1 MDDNKSNQNDDEK
14 IVFKK
19 RKRKIES
26 VKKIKIQDDDDDDDD
41 GGGDSIDW
49 TALDELREL
58 QKSRKRITKGI
69 DVMDLLKQDMIMAK
83 NKQNDGEKNGDK
95 VLYGLTDS
103 KTLLANELDLGNTFS
118 LETNRR
124 DEDAEMMKYVD
135 EELAKRRSMAND
147 DLNDGGHNETS
158 SLQSSDLTKDLLVK
172 SMPDHLL
179 QLINNTKS
187 KNEEMLSSQM
197 LSGIPEVDLGIEERI
212 KNIEKT
218 EAARNKLIEKRI
230 QREMEKL
237 SDTTNATDSNDP
249 TKDLSFAPK
258 NLASCFNYRQ
268 NNLLHTSNNI
278 GNNNS
283 MPNHRFNLQ
292 SMSTD
297 NKELISHFI
306 DKEERKAQGK
316 SRDHHHH
323 HHHRDQQS
331 VQQYDIEP
339 VVVIG
344 DEPLKVRLPKPMDKD
359 NRMPGKDKPLDN
371 YMFEKF
377 KKHIKKR

>member
-1 MDDNKSNQNDDEK
+1 MDDNQNNDNDETSTNK
-14 IVFKK
+14 TIVFKK
-19 RKRKIES
+19 RKRKIETI
-26 VKKIKIQDDDDDDDD
+26 KTIKIDDDDD
-41 GGGDSIDW
+41 GDNDSNTKDDDSIDW
-49 TALDELREL
+49 TTLDELREL
-58 QKSRKRITKGI
+58 QKARKRITKGI
-69 DVMDLLKQDMIMAK
+69 DVMDLLKHDMTTTK
-83 NKQNDGEKNGDK
+83 KNDGEKIDEK
-95 VLYGLTDS
+95 KSFGLTDS

-135 EELAKRRSMAND
+135 EELAKRRSTIT
-147 DLNDGGHNETS
+147 NENNGRNEKA
-158 SLQSSDLTKDLLVK
+158 LQPADLTKDLLIK
-172 SMPDHLL
+172 AIPDHLL
-179 QLINNTKS
+179 ELIYNSKS

-218 EAARNKLIEKRI
+218 ETAKNKLIEKRV

-237 SDTTNATDSNDP
+237 ADPNSDQNNP
-249 TKDLSFAPK
+249 MKDLSFAPK

-268 NNLLHTSNNI
+268 NNLLTTSNNS
-278 GNNNS
+278 GNNS
-283 MPNHRFNLQ
+283 MPNHRFNLH
-292 SMSTD
+292 SMPTENND
-297 NKELISHFI
+297 LISHFI
-306 DKEERKAQGK
+306 DKEERKTQGK
-316 SRDHHHH
+316 S
-323 HHHRDQQS
+323 HHRDQHQQQP

-344 DEPLKVRLPKPMDKD
+344 DEPLKVRLPKPMEKD